1 MLIGAFPEWR
11 SPSSEYA
18 TFRFSECASEDS
30 NLNTNDLPAF
40 GGLSAQWNEHDAIW
54 LPTQDSNLQPFG

>member
-18 TFRFSECASEDS
+18 LQTPALPDVDQALSIRLLLEFRSGGRVASP
-30 NLNTNDLPAF
+30 TGP
-40 GGLSAQWNEHDAIW
+40 SAGPYREITA
-54 LPTQDSNLQPFG
+54 SR